1 MNNTITKTQEVFR
14 IELVVD
20 AGWLVAIQDLTNVD
34 YLEKGEVLS
43 WAKIEKIKG

>member
-1 MNNTITKTQEVFR
+1 MNNTITKTPEIYR

-34 YLEKGEVLS
+34 YLEKGEILS
-43 WAKIEKIKG
+43 WTKLERIK